1 MFTINFQAR
10 PNPRDSKMAKID
22 MILYC
27 SGFNRVS
34 KVLPISG
41 PLKDWDEKTQSF
53 KPRSTEYAD
62 KNKILFET
70 KNKYLEVAEQ
80 WEKDGIAWSPI
91 QWSHCF
97 EKTGKKQK
105 EETKVMTIS
114 KAMDLIM
121 EDMNNR
127 KRLKNGKFISSSSTA
142 RNYHFLKNS
151 LENFTKEK
159 YGRSFAT
166 FFFSDITEKFVE
178 DYVVYLQERGIKNG
192 NKGSVPEKLG
202 RFYGVF
208 YYADKMKIAGID
220 FSVFES
226 RRELMKKNKKI
237 TPKTLP
243 ISVIKKIENIDR
255 TLFSRIENFYID
267 LFLFSY
273 YTGGMANIDVAY
285 LTWDCIKDNVI
296 QYERIKFPKEAK
308 VPFIDKAKAIADK
321 YKDKC
326 YGNYVLPVFTYKH
339 NTEAKQRGR
348 LKRLYDKMSLTLQK
362 VKKVIRYDGK
372 ITWYAARGTF
382 ITRMLDSGYHP
393 TEVAQFAGN
402 SPQTIY
408 TNYWKNTNLQDT
420 LKNMNRIV

>member
-1 MFTINFQAR
+1 
-10 PNPRDSKMAKID
+10 MAKID

-27 SGFNRVS
+27 SGFNRVT
-34 KVLPISG
+34 KVLPVSA

-53 KPRSTEYAD
+53 KPRTTDYAD

-70 KNKYLEVAEQ
+70 KNKYLEVAEK
-80 WEKDGIAWSPI
+80 WEKDGTAWSPV
-91 QWSHCF
+91 QWSHYF
-97 EKTGKKQK
+97 EKTGKTQK
-105 EETKVMTIS
+105 EEAKVISVS

-121 EDMNNR
+121 EDMKNR
-127 KRLKNGKFISSSSTA
+127 KRLKNGKFITSSSTA

-159 YGRSFAT
+159 YGRSFST
-166 FFFSDITEKFVE
+166 YYFSDITEKFVE
-178 DYVVYLQERGIKNG
+178 DFVVYLQECGIRNG
-192 NKGSVPEKLG
+192 NKGNVPAKLG

-208 YYADKMKIAGID
+208 YYAEKMKVAGID

-243 ISVIKKIENIDR
+243 IMVIKKIENIDR
-255 TLFSRIENFYID
+255 SLFSSKENLYID

-285 LTWDCIKDNVI
+285 LTWDSIKDNVI

-308 VPFIDKAKAIADK
+308 VPFIDKAKAIAEK

-339 NTEAKQRGR
+339 NTEARQRGR
-348 LKRLYDKMSLTLQK
+348 LKRLYDKMNEALLK

-382 ITRMLDSGYHP
+382 ITRMLDNGCHP

-408 TNYWKNTNLQDT
+408 NNYYKNTNLADQ
-420 LKNMNRIV
+420 LKEMNRIV